1 MAATPTQRT
10 LVKARQDGYAAAVVE
25 RWGPVSRKQ
34 PDGTYKIVP
43 YGKRHDLFGA
53 IDIVC
58 IHPGVGI
65 LGVQATSRSNH
76 NARMN
81 KAKAIPEIKLW
92 LESGGKFEV
101 WSWAKTGLRGKRKL
115 WRVKREV
122 LKLED
127 MQVS

>member
-10 LVKARQDGYAAAVVE
+10 LEHARREGYTAAVVE

-34 PDGTYKIVP
+34 PDGTFQLVP

-53 IDIVC
+53 IDIIA

-76 NARMN
+76 SARMT
-81 KAKAIPEIKLW
+81 KAKAIPEIRQW
-92 LESGGKFEV
+92 LKCGGKFEV

-122 LKLED
+122 LRLED
-127 MQVS
+127 MAAG